1 MLCLLLLLDQVGQVG
16 GSMEH
21 SEGKD
26 RESVVAISSFLFGS
40 PRLCRLRTGRFGPN
54 GKL

>member
-1 MLCLLLLLDQVGQVG
+1 VGPLG

-26 RESVVAISSFLFGS
+26 GESVVDILRFLCGS
-40 PRLCRLRTGRFGPN
+40 PRLCRLRTEGLVPES
-54 GKL
+54 KY